1 MSYYEYISDV
11 AFEAG
16 DLSKTTFTRADG
28 EMFEQWLMNYIAAH
42 DETFQ
47 KGCGGDIDL
56 LFAWNFAYG
65 PDGRL
70 VDLYVHFPWD
80 DGDYDLDYAAAELA
94 GISLFFRERGVRF
107 KLVFNKAGEE
117 EDDRWQIT
125 TTHGGVWKAR
135 GKLVYGKRERIA

>member
-16 DLSKTTFTRADG
+16 DLSKATFTRAD
-28 EMFEQWLMNYIAAH
+28 EAMFEQWLVNYIATH
-42 DETFQ
+42 DETYQ
-47 KGCGGDIDL
+47 KYGGSIDL
-56 LFAWNFAYG
+56 LFAWGFTYG

-70 VDLYVHFPWD
+70 ADLSVHFPWD
-80 DGDYDLDYAAAELA
+80 DGDYDLDYATAELA

-117 EDDRWQIT
+117 DDDRWQIT

>member
-16 DLSKTTFTRADG
+16 DLSKATFSSADG
-28 EMFEQWLMNYIAAH
+28 AMFDQWLVNYIATH
-42 DETFQ
+42 DETYQ
-47 KGCGGDIDL
+47 KYGGSIDL
-56 LFAWNFAYG
+56 LFAWNFTYG

-70 VDLYVHFPWD
+70 TGLSVDFPWD
-80 DGDYDLDYAAAELA
+80 DDYVPDFFVTELE
-94 GISLFFRERGVRF
+94 GTSLFFRERGVRF

-125 TTHGGVWKAR
+125 TTHGGVWAAR

>member
-11 AFEAG
+11 TLEVG
-16 DLSKTTFTRADG
+16 DLSKTTFTSAD
-28 EMFEQWLMNYIAAH
+28 EAMFDKWLMNYIATH
-42 DETFQ
+42 DKTYQ
-47 KGCGGDIDL
+47 KYGGDIDL
-56 LFAWNFAYG
+56 LFAWNFTYG

-70 VDLYVHFPWD
+70 VDLSAHFPWD
-80 DGDYDLDYAAAELA
+80 DGDYDLDHAAAELA
-94 GISLFFRERGVRF
+94 GTSLFFRERGVRF

>member
-16 DLSKTTFTRADG
+16 DLSKATFTRAD
-28 EMFEQWLMNYIAAH
+28 EAMFEQWLVNYIATH
-42 DETFQ
+42 DETYQ
-47 KGCGGDIDL
+47 KYGGSIDL
-56 LFAWNFAYG
+56 LFAWGFTYG

-70 VDLYVHFPWD
+70 ADLSVHFPWD
-80 DGDYDLDYAAAELA
+80 DGDYDLDYATAELA

-107 KLVFNKAGEE
+107 KLVFNKAGEN

>member
-1 MSYYEYISDV
+1 MSYYECISDV
-11 AFEAG
+11 ALEVG
-16 DLSKTTFTRADG
+16 DLSKTTFTPAD
-28 EMFEQWLMNYIAAH
+28 EAMFDQWIMNYIVTH
-42 DETFQ
+42 DKTYQ
-47 KGCGGDIDL
+47 KYDGDIDL
-56 LFAWNFAYG
+56 LFAWNFTYG

-70 VDLYVHFPWD
+70 VDLSVHFPWD
-80 DGDYDLDYAAAELA
+80 DGDYDLDHAAAELA

>member
-11 AFEAG
+11 ALEVG
-16 DLSKTTFTRADG
+16 DLSKTTFTPEDEA
-28 EMFEQWLMNYIAAH
+28 MFDQWLMNYIATH
-42 DETFQ
+42 DKTYQ
-47 KGCGGDIDL
+47 KYGGDIDL
-56 LFAWNFAYG
+56 LFAWNFTYG

-70 VDLYVHFPWD
+70 VDLSAHFPWD
-80 DGDYDLDYAAAELA
+80 DGDYDLNHAAAELA
-94 GISLFFRERGVRF
+94 GISMFFRERGVRF

-135 GKLVYGKRERIA
+135 GELVYGKRERIA

>member
-16 DLSKTTFTRADG
+16 DLSKATFTRAD
-28 EMFEQWLMNYIAAH
+28 EAMFEQWLVNYIATH
-42 DETFQ
+42 DETYQ
-47 KGCGGDIDL
+47 KYGGSIDL
-56 LFAWNFAYG
+56 LFAWGFTYG

-70 VDLYVHFPWD
+70 ADLSVHFPWD
-80 DGDYDLDYAAAELA
+80 GGDYDLDYATAELA

-117 EDDRWQIT
+117 DDDRWQIT

>member
-11 AFEAG
+11 TCEAG
-16 DLSKTTFTRADG
+16 DLSKTTFTPAD
-28 EMFEQWLMNYIAAH
+28 EAMFEQWLVNYIATH
-42 DETFQ
+42 D
-47 KGCGGDIDL
+47 KACKNNGGCIDL
-56 LFAWNFAYG
+56 LFSWNFTYG

-70 VDLYVHFPWD
+70 VDLSVHFPWD
-80 DGDYDLDYAAAELA
+80 DGDYDLDYATAELA

-117 EDDRWQIT
+117 DDDRWQIT

-135 GKLVYGKRERIA
+135 GKLVYGKRERIV

>member
-28 EMFEQWLMNYIAAH
+28 EMFDQWLVNYIATH
-42 DETFQ
+42 DETYQ
-47 KGCGGDIDL
+47 KYGGGIDL
-56 LFAWNFAYG
+56 LFAWNFTYG

-70 VDLYVHFPWD
+70 VDLSVHFPWD

-117 EDDRWQIT
+117 GDDRWQIT

>member
-11 AFEAG
+11 TCEAG

-28 EMFEQWLMNYIAAH
+28 EMFEQWLVNYIATH
-42 DETFQ
+42 DKTY
-47 KGCGGDIDL
+47 KNNGGCIDL
-56 LFAWNFAYG
+56 LFSWNFAYS

-70 VDLYVHFPWD
+70 MDLSAHFPWD
-80 DGDYDLDYAAAELA
+80 DGDYDLDYAATELA
-94 GISLFFRERGVRF
+94 GTSLFFRERGVRF

-125 TTHGGVWKAR
+125 ATHGGVWKAR